1 MKVPMNKKNKQKWIF
16 GRGAQSDR
24 DIHWPP
30 VTPWITNELKD
41 QIIDLFEEAMAGQ
54 RNQYTLKMQELQ
66 QQLTHLGSRT
76 FLSPVQKRQLAKIQ
90 REIDDLQSKQQGDNE
105 HRRKAIREAMM
116 LHLMRGVREVRV
128 ETVVP
133 TRIASPCIVLNTS
146 PIAINGVVLGTYDVW
161 FHPMGRVPTD
171 AFFLRR
177 RDNITE
183 QGPHP
188 HWNGYGCFG
197 TYGPVFQRL
206 LSQKQFGTLL
216 GMFMQYLA
224 IYDAGSPLIRLSEFE
239 ERSWQNENPLA

>member
-30 VTPWITNELKD
+30 VVPWINNQLHDEIVELFMD
-41 QIIDLFEEAMAGQ
+41 AIVGERSQFII
-54 RNQYTLKMQELQ
+54 KIQELEQ
-66 QQLTHLGSRT
+66 QKARLESNT
-76 FLSPVQKRQLAKIQ
+76 FLSPVQRRQLEKIKRELLRSQEADTSVQRKEAERQAK
-90 REIDDLQSKQQGDNE
+90 
-105 HRRKAIREAMM
+105 M
-116 LHLMRGVREVRV
+116 LDLMRGVREVRV

-161 FHPMGRVPTD
+161 FHPMGKVPSD
-171 AFFLRR
+171 ALFLRR

-239 ERSWQNENPLA
+239 ERAWQNENPLA